1 MYWRYDVCKDKHFY
15 HSDGDEH
22 ESLRHD
28 VLREF
33 VRGKAGPN
41 GWQGLEIMLSS
52 SLLTIRSI
60 QIQIFFLYLHMIL
73 IERLNTS
80 DYKRF
85 MC

>member
-28 VLREF
+28 VLCEF

-41 GWQGLEIMLSS
+41 GWQGLEIMLS
-52 SLLTIRSI
+52 
-60 QIQIFFLYLHMIL
+60 
-73 IERLNTS
+73 
-80 DYKRF
+80 
-85 MC
+85 

>member
-1 MYWRYDVCKDKHFY
+1 MQTRNKPKNNISHFY

-41 GWQGLEIMLSS
+41 GWQGLEIMLS
-52 SLLTIRSI
+52 
-60 QIQIFFLYLHMIL
+60 
-73 IERLNTS
+73 
-80 DYKRF
+80 
-85 MC
+85 